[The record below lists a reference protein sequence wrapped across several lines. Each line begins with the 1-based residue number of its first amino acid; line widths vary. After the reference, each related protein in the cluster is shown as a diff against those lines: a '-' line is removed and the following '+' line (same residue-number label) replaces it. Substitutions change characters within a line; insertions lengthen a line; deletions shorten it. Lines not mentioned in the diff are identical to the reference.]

1 MAYLLGPGDL
11 GGAEQ
16 GETGELGNRHTEPTV
31 VASWDPI
38 RTATWAQQCR
48 TVAWSE
54 PDAAWRA
61 LHTLAQG
68 IGDETAAGARLED
81 TAQPRNL
88 VWHTIMA
95 AHPDDGQLTDDQ
107 WQAIAARLMHQTGLH
122 PDGSDNPVRW
132 VAVRHGPNAAGADH
146 IHVMAVLV
154 RLDGTRASI
163 HNDVFAAQG
172 AARWAEQEHGLTPGR
187 GPHLTGRPS
196 PRRAR
201 RPASQ
206 PLRHGRRD
214 QDRTALP
221 QAPGHGQAH
230 LGAGAAG
237 RPEPDVDPAG
247 PHPSR
252 RTLSRRPGH
261 LRPAPHRPRRGSGL
275 PGPAALLAHQ
285 PRADHRL
292 ERRRPTRP
300 TGPHPQSVRRAHPR
314 VGLHLARA
322 DRAHQRPRP
331 VRRAGHHPWSG
342 RTGDDR
348 PSPDGRRRLGRAV
361 HRPGHRQ

>member
-1 MAYLLGPGDL
+1 MAVDRRPADAPDRPAPRRLGQPGPM
-11 GGAEQ
+11 GRRAARPQRRRRGPHP
-16 GETGELGNRHTEPTV
+16 RHGRPGPPRRNPRV
-31 VASWDPI
+31 DPQ
-38 RTATWAQQCR
+38 RRVRRPRCCPVGR
-48 TVAWSE
+48 
-54 PDAAWRA
+54 
-61 LHTLAQG
+61 
-68 IGDETAAGARLED
+68 AGAR
-81 TAQPRNL
+81 
-88 VWHTIMA
+88 
-95 AHPDDGQLTDDQ
+95 AHP
-107 WQAIAARLMHQTGLH
+107 R
-122 PDGSDNPVRW
+122 P
-132 VAVRHGPNAAGADH
+132 
-146 IHVMAVLV
+146 
-154 RLDGTRASI
+154 RA
-163 HNDVFAAQG
+163 
-172 AARWAEQEHGLTPGR
+172 
-187 GPHLTGRPS
+187 HLTGRPS

-221 QAPGHGQAH
+221 QAPGHGPAH

-252 RTLSRRPGH
+252 RPLSRRPGH

-292 ERRRPTRP
+292 ERRRPTRQ

-314 VGLHLARA
+314 IGLHLARA

-331 VRRAGHHPWSG
+331 VRRAGHHPRSG